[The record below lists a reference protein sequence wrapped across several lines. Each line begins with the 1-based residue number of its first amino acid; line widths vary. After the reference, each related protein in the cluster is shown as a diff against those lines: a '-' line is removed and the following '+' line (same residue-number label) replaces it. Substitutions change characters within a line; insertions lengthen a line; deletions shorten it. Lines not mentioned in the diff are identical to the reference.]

1 MKRRL
6 FVCFLALTMLLSLTA
21 CGAASKTAASSA
33 NSRPADTVSATEE
46 KGDLDADT
54 NGYDDEG
61 RDSGGSVL
69 ENQKII
75 YTGDINLETTAF
87 DEAVKALAALAE
99 VKGGYLESSTVGGG
113 SRGYRWADYTVRVP
127 SAQFQSFLDQ
137 AGELAHVTWQNTEQQ
152 NITETYY
159 DTDGRLKTQQI
170 KLERLQKLLA
180 QAENM
185 EDIITIES
193 AISETEWNI
202 EDLSGTLRH
211 YDALVDFATINVHV
225 SEVYKYSDTE
235 ELPENFG
242 DRLSSAMSRGWHS
255 FVNGMEDFAVA
266 LAYSWMW
273 LILWAVIIAAAVVI
287 LRKIR
292 RRNGTKKPLF
302 KKKNDV
308 INENTH
314 DRVSELLE
322 RVGLSKRMDHMPDQ
336 LSGGEQQRVAIAR
349 AVVHRP
355 KVVFADEP
363 TGALDTA
370 AGFEVMRLF
379 RELIDDEDITIVM
392 TTHDPNLMELGDEV
406 FELSDGI
413 VI

>member
-1 MKRRL
+1 M
-6 FVCFLALTMLLSLTA
+6 
-21 CGAASKTAASSA
+21 
-33 NSRPADTVSATEE
+33 
-46 KGDLDADT
+46 
-54 NGYDDEG
+54 
-61 RDSGGSVL
+61 
-69 ENQKII
+69 
-75 YTGDINLETTAF
+75 
-87 DEAVKALAALAE
+87 AALAE
-99 VKGGYLESSTVGGG
+99 AKGGYLESSTVGGG

-127 SAQFQSFLDQ
+127 SAQFQGFLDQ
-137 AGELAHVTWQNTEQQ
+137 AGEFAHATWRNTNLE

-159 DTDGRLKTQQI
+159 DTAGRLKTQQI
-170 KLERLQKLLA
+170 KLERLQKLLS

-211 YDALVDFATINVHV
+211 YDAMVDFATINVHV

-273 LILWAVIIAAAVVI
+273 LILWAVIIVTAVVI

-292 RRNGTKKPLF
+292 RRSGMKKPLF

-308 INENTH
+308 
-314 DRVSELLE
+314 
-322 RVGLSKRMDHMPDQ
+322 KPDDK
-336 LSGGEQQRVAIAR
+336 SG
-349 AVVHRP
+349 
-355 KVVFADEP
+355 
-363 TGALDTA
+363 DT
-370 AGFEVMRLF
+370 
-379 RELIDDEDITIVM
+379 
-392 TTHDPNLMELGDEV
+392 
-406 FELSDGI
+406 
-413 VI
+413 

>member
-46 KGDLDADT
+46 KGYFDAET
-54 NGYDDEG
+54 NGGYDDEG

-87 DEAVKALAALAE
+87 DETVKAVAALAE
-99 VKGGYLESSTVGGG
+99 AKDGYLESSTVGGG

-127 SAQFQSFLDQ
+127 SAQFQGFLDQ
-137 AGELAHVTWQNTEQQ
+137 AGELAHVTWRNTNLE

-211 YDALVDFATINVHV
+211 YDALVDFATVTV
-225 SEVYKYSDTE
+225 SLQEVYKYSDTE

-242 DRLSSAMSRGWHS
+242 QRIGNALSRGWRS
-255 FVNGMEDFAVA
+255 FVDGMADFIVA
-266 LAYSWMW
+266 LAYNWMW
-273 LILWAVIIAAAVVI
+273 IVLWAAVIIAAAVIVG
-287 LRKIR
+287 KIR
-292 RRNGTKKPLF
+292 RRRRATKNLPAAEKTDEKPGD
-302 KKKNDV
+302 K
-308 INENTH
+308 
-314 DRVSELLE
+314 
-322 RVGLSKRMDHMPDQ
+322 
-336 LSGGEQQRVAIAR
+336 SG
-349 AVVHRP
+349 
-355 KVVFADEP
+355 
-363 TGALDTA
+363 
-370 AGFEVMRLF
+370 
-379 RELIDDEDITIVM
+379 
-392 TTHDPNLMELGDEV
+392 N
-406 FELSDGI
+406 S
-413 VI
+413 

>member
-1 MKRRL
+1 MKRKL
-6 FVCFLALTMLLSLTA
+6 FVCFLAMIMLLSLTA
-21 CGAASKTAASSA
+21 CGASSKTAASVDSSA
-33 NSRPADTVSATEE
+33 NDHPAESPAVTEE
-46 KGDLDADT
+46 KGYFDADT

-61 RDSGGSVL
+61 RDSGGGVL
-69 ENQKII
+69 ENR
-75 YTGDINLETTAF
+75 
-87 DEAVKALAALAE
+87 
-99 VKGGYLESSTVGGG
+99 TVGGG

-127 SAQFQSFLDQ
+127 SAQFQGFLDQ
-137 AGELAHVTWQNTEQQ
+137 AGELAHVTWRNTNLE

-159 DTDGRLKTQQI
+159 DTAGRLKTQQI
-170 KLERLQKLLA
+170 KLERLQKLLS

-273 LILWAVIIAAAVVI
+273 LILWAVIIVTAVVI

-292 RRNGTKKPLF
+292 RRSGMKKPLF

-308 INENTH
+308 
-314 DRVSELLE
+314 
-322 RVGLSKRMDHMPDQ
+322 KPDDK
-336 LSGGEQQRVAIAR
+336 SG
-349 AVVHRP
+349 
-355 KVVFADEP
+355 
-363 TGALDTA
+363 DT
-370 AGFEVMRLF
+370 
-379 RELIDDEDITIVM
+379 
-392 TTHDPNLMELGDEV
+392 
-406 FELSDGI
+406 
-413 VI
+413 

>member
-46 KGDLDADT
+46 KGYFDAET
-54 NGYDDEG
+54 NGGYDDEG
-61 RDSGGSVL
+61 RDSGGGVL

-75 YTGDINLETTAF
+75 YTGDINLETTEF
-87 DEAVKALAALAE
+87 DETVKALAALAE
-99 VKGGYLESSTVGGG
+99 AKGGYLESSTVGGG

-127 SAQFQSFLDQ
+127 SAQFQGFLDQ
-137 AGELAHVTWQNTEQQ
+137 AGALAHVTWRNTNLE

-159 DTDGRLKTQQI
+159 DTAGRLKTQQI

-211 YDALVDFATINVHV
+211 YDALVDFATVNVHV

-235 ELPENFG
+235 ALPENFG
-242 DRLSSAMSRGWHS
+242 DRLSSALSRGWHS

-273 LILWAVIIAAAVVI
+273 LILWAVIIVAAVP
-287 LRKIR
+287 RHHPNR
-292 RRNGTKKPLF
+292 CSSNR
-302 KKKNDV
+302 
-308 INENTH
+308 TH
-314 DRVSELLE
+314 RYGGKRV
-322 RVGLSKRMDHMPDQ
+322 
-336 LSGGEQQRVAIAR
+336 
-349 AVVHRP
+349 
-355 KVVFADEP
+355 
-363 TGALDTA
+363 
-370 AGFEVMRLF
+370 
-379 RELIDDEDITIVM
+379 
-392 TTHDPNLMELGDEV
+392 
-406 FELSDGI
+406 
-413 VI
+413 

>member
-6 FVCFLALTMLLSLTA
+6 LVCFLALTMLLSLTA

-46 KGDLDADT
+46 KGYFDADT

-87 DEAVKALAALAE
+87 DETVKAVAALAE
-99 VKGGYLESSTVGGG
+99 AKGGYLESSTVGGG

-127 SAQFQSFLDQ
+127 SAQFQGFLDQ
-137 AGELAHVTWQNTEQQ
+137 AGGLAHVTWQNTEQQ

-211 YDALVDFATINVHV
+211 YDALVDFATVTV
-225 SEVYKYSDTE
+225 SLQEVYKYSDTE

-242 DRLSSAMSRGWHS
+242 QRIGNALSRGWRS
-255 FVNGMEDFAVA
+255 FVDGMADFIVA
-266 LAYSWMW
+266 LAYNWMW
-273 LILWAVIIAAAVVI
+273 IVLWAAVIIAAAVIVG
-287 LRKIR
+287 KIR
-292 RRNGTKKPLF
+292 RRRRATKNLPAAEKTDEKPGD
-302 KKKNDV
+302 K
-308 INENTH
+308 
-314 DRVSELLE
+314 
-322 RVGLSKRMDHMPDQ
+322 
-336 LSGGEQQRVAIAR
+336 SG
-349 AVVHRP
+349 
-355 KVVFADEP
+355 
-363 TGALDTA
+363 
-370 AGFEVMRLF
+370 
-379 RELIDDEDITIVM
+379 
-392 TTHDPNLMELGDEV
+392 N
-406 FELSDGI
+406 S
-413 VI
+413 

>member
-46 KGDLDADT
+46 KGYFDAET
-54 NGYDDEG
+54 NGGYDDEG

-87 DEAVKALAALAE
+87 DETVKALAALAE

-127 SAQFQSFLDQ
+127 SAQFQGFLDQ
-137 AGELAHVTWQNTEQQ
+137 AGELAHVTWRNTNLE

-159 DTDGRLKTQQI
+159 DTAGRLKTQQI
-170 KLERLQKLLA
+170 KLERLQKLLS

-225 SEVYKYSDTE
+225 LEVYKYSDTE

-242 DRLSSAMSRGWHS
+242 DRLSSALNRGWHS

-273 LILWAVIIAAAVVI
+273 LILWADRKSVV
-287 LRKIR
+287 
-292 RRNGTKKPLF
+292 
-302 KKKNDV
+302 
-308 INENTH
+308 
-314 DRVSELLE
+314 
-322 RVGLSKRMDHMPDQ
+322 
-336 LSGGEQQRVAIAR
+336 
-349 AVVHRP
+349 
-355 KVVFADEP
+355 
-363 TGALDTA
+363 
-370 AGFEVMRLF
+370 
-379 RELIDDEDITIVM
+379 
-392 TTHDPNLMELGDEV
+392 
-406 FELSDGI
+406 
-413 VI
+413 

>member
-46 KGDLDADT
+46 KGDFDADT

-75 YTGDINLETTAF
+75 YTGDINLETTEF
-87 DEAVKALAALAE
+87 DETVKAVAALAE
-99 VKGGYLESSTVGGG
+99 AKGGYLESSTVGGG

-137 AGELAHVTWQNTEQQ
+137 AGELAHVTWRNTNLE

-159 DTDGRLKTQQI
+159 DTAGRLKTQQI

-211 YDALVDFATINVHV
+211 YDALVDFATVTV
-225 SEVYKYSDTE
+225 SLQEVYKYSDTE

-242 DRLSSAMSRGWHS
+242 QRIGNALSRGWRS
-255 FVNGMEDFAVA
+255 FVDGMADFIVA

-273 LILWAVIIAAAVVI
+273 IVLWAAVIIAAAVIVG
-287 LRKIR
+287 KIR
-292 RRNGTKKPLF
+292 RRRRAAKNLPAAEKTDEKPGD
-302 KKKNDV
+302 K
-308 INENTH
+308 
-314 DRVSELLE
+314 
-322 RVGLSKRMDHMPDQ
+322 
-336 LSGGEQQRVAIAR
+336 SG
-349 AVVHRP
+349 
-355 KVVFADEP
+355 
-363 TGALDTA
+363 
-370 AGFEVMRLF
+370 
-379 RELIDDEDITIVM
+379 
-392 TTHDPNLMELGDEV
+392 N
-406 FELSDGI
+406 S
-413 VI
+413 

>member
-46 KGDLDADT
+46 KGYFDAET
-54 NGYDDEG
+54 NGGYDDEG
-61 RDSGGSVL
+61 RDIGGGVL

-87 DEAVKALAALAE
+87 DETVKAVAALAE

-127 SAQFQSFLDQ
+127 SAQFQGFLDQ
-137 AGELAHVTWQNTEQQ
+137 AGELAHVTWRNTNLE

-159 DTDGRLKTQQI
+159 DTAGRLKTQQI
-170 KLERLQKLLA
+170 KLERLQKLLS

-211 YDALVDFATINVHV
+211 YDALVDFATVNVHV

-242 DRLSSAMSRGWHS
+242 DRLSSAMSRGW
-255 FVNGMEDFAVA
+255 
-266 LAYSWMW
+266 
-273 LILWAVIIAAAVVI
+273 
-287 LRKIR
+287 
-292 RRNGTKKPLF
+292 
-302 KKKNDV
+302 
-308 INENTH
+308 
-314 DRVSELLE
+314 
-322 RVGLSKRMDHMPDQ
+322 
-336 LSGGEQQRVAIAR
+336 
-349 AVVHRP
+349 
-355 KVVFADEP
+355 
-363 TGALDTA
+363 
-370 AGFEVMRLF
+370 
-379 RELIDDEDITIVM
+379 
-392 TTHDPNLMELGDEV
+392 
-406 FELSDGI
+406 
-413 VI
+413 

>member
-46 KGDLDADT
+46 KGYFDADT

-61 RDSGGSVL
+61 RDIGGGVL

-75 YTGDINLETTAF
+75 YTGDINLETTEF
-87 DEAVKALAALAE
+87 DETVKALAALAE
-99 VKGGYLESSTVGGG
+99 AKGGYLESSTVGGG

-127 SAQFQSFLDQ
+127 SAQFQGFLDQ
-137 AGELAHVTWQNTEQQ
+137 AGELAHVTWRNTNLE

-159 DTDGRLKTQQI
+159 DTAGRLKTQQI
-170 KLERLQKLLA
+170 KLERLQKLLS

-211 YDALVDFATINVHV
+211 Y
-225 SEVYKYSDTE
+225 KYSDTE
-235 ELPENFG
+235 ALPENFG
-242 DRLSSAMSRGWHS
+242 DRLSSALSRGWHS

-273 LILWAVIIAAAVVI
+273 LILWAVIIVAAVVI

-308 INENTH
+308 
-314 DRVSELLE
+314 
-322 RVGLSKRMDHMPDQ
+322 KPDDK
-336 LSGGEQQRVAIAR
+336 SG
-349 AVVHRP
+349 
-355 KVVFADEP
+355 
-363 TGALDTA
+363 DT
-370 AGFEVMRLF
+370 
-379 RELIDDEDITIVM
+379 
-392 TTHDPNLMELGDEV
+392 
-406 FELSDGI
+406 
-413 VI
+413 

>member
-1 MKRRL
+1 MKRKL
-6 FVCFLALTMLLSLTA
+6 FALALALALVLSLAA
-21 CGAASKTAASSA
+21 CGGSKSAEFTAEAPSASADMAYPMEPGMAEEMGFDFGSTAS
-33 NSRPADTVSATEE
+33 
-46 KGDLDADT
+46 GGT
-54 NGYDDEG
+54 NGGAAYPAG
-61 RDSGGSVL
+61 
-69 ENQKII
+69 QKLIR
-75 YTGDINLETTAF
+75 TAQMNLETTDF
-87 DEAVKALAALAE
+87 EKAVQGLTDLTE
-99 VKGGYLESSTVGGG
+99 QMGGYFESSSVGKRSNG
-113 SRGYRWADYTVRVP
+113 RWADYTVRVP
-127 SAQFQSFLDQ
+127 AAKYQAFLDQ
-137 AGELAHVTWQNTEQQ
+137 AGELCHETWRDTQQ
-152 NITETYY
+152 EDISERYY
-159 DTDGRLKTQQI
+159 DTQGRLKTQQI
-170 KLERLQKLLA
+170 KLERLQKLLS

-273 LILWAVIIAAAVVI
+273 LILWAVIIVAAVVI

-308 INENTH
+308 
-314 DRVSELLE
+314 
-322 RVGLSKRMDHMPDQ
+322 KPDDK
-336 LSGGEQQRVAIAR
+336 SG
-349 AVVHRP
+349 
-355 KVVFADEP
+355 
-363 TGALDTA
+363 DT
-370 AGFEVMRLF
+370 
-379 RELIDDEDITIVM
+379 
-392 TTHDPNLMELGDEV
+392 
-406 FELSDGI
+406 
-413 VI
+413 

>member
-46 KGDLDADT
+46 KGYFDADT

-61 RDSGGSVL
+61 RDSGGGVL

-87 DEAVKALAALAE
+87 DETVKALAALAE
-99 VKGGYLESSTVGGG
+99 VKDGYLESSTVGGG

-127 SAQFQSFLDQ
+127 SAQFQGFLDQ
-137 AGELAHVTWQNTEQQ
+137 AGELAHVTWRNTNLE

-159 DTDGRLKTQQI
+159 DTAGRLKTQQI
-170 KLERLQKLLA
+170 KLERLQKLLS

-235 ELPENFG
+235 ELPEN
-242 DRLSSAMSRGWHS
+242 
-255 FVNGMEDFAVA
+255 
-266 LAYSWMW
+266 
-273 LILWAVIIAAAVVI
+273 
-287 LRKIR
+287 
-292 RRNGTKKPLF
+292 
-302 KKKNDV
+302 
-308 INENTH
+308 
-314 DRVSELLE
+314 
-322 RVGLSKRMDHMPDQ
+322 
-336 LSGGEQQRVAIAR
+336 
-349 AVVHRP
+349 
-355 KVVFADEP
+355 
-363 TGALDTA
+363 
-370 AGFEVMRLF
+370 
-379 RELIDDEDITIVM
+379 
-392 TTHDPNLMELGDEV
+392 
-406 FELSDGI
+406 
-413 VI
+413 

>member
-46 KGDLDADT
+46 KGYFDADT

-87 DEAVKALAALAE
+87 DETVKALAALAE

-137 AGELAHVTWQNTEQQ
+137 AGELAHVTWRNTNLE

-159 DTDGRLKTQQI
+159 DTAGRLKTQQI
-170 KLERLQKLLA
+170 KLERLQKLLS

-211 YDALVDFATINVHV
+211 GYHLHRRPV
-225 SEVYKYSDTE
+225 
-235 ELPENFG
+235 
-242 DRLSSAMSRGWHS
+242 
-255 FVNGMEDFAVA
+255 
-266 LAYSWMW
+266 
-273 LILWAVIIAAAVVI
+273 
-287 LRKIR
+287 RKR
-292 RRNGTKKPLF
+292 RRYVPL
-302 KKKNDV
+302 
-308 INENTH
+308 
-314 DRVSELLE
+314 
-322 RVGLSKRMDHMPDQ
+322 
-336 LSGGEQQRVAIAR
+336 
-349 AVVHRP
+349 
-355 KVVFADEP
+355 
-363 TGALDTA
+363 
-370 AGFEVMRLF
+370 
-379 RELIDDEDITIVM
+379 
-392 TTHDPNLMELGDEV
+392 
-406 FELSDGI
+406 
-413 VI
+413 

>member
-1 MKRRL
+1 MKRKV
-6 FVCFLALTMLLSLTA
+6 FACFLVLTMFLSLTA

-46 KGDLDADT
+46 KGYFDAET
-54 NGYDDEG
+54 NGGYDDEG
-61 RDSGGSVL
+61 RDIGGGVL

-75 YTGDINLETTAF
+75 YTGDINLETTEF
-87 DEAVKALAALAE
+87 DETVKAVAALAE
-99 VKGGYLESSTVGGG
+99 AKGGYLESSTVGGG

-127 SAQFQSFLDQ
+127 SAHFQGFLDQ
-137 AGELAHVTWQNTEQQ
+137 AGALAHVTWRNTNLE

-159 DTDGRLKTQQI
+159 DTAGRLKTQQI
-170 KLERLQKLLA
+170 KLERLQKLLS

-211 YDALVDFATINVHV
+211 YDALVDFATVNVHV

-242 DRLSSAMSRGWHS
+242 DRLSSAMSRGWQS

-273 LILWAVIIAAAVVI
+273 LILWAVIIVAAVVI
-287 LRKIR
+287 LRKAR
-292 RRNGTKKPLF
+292 RRSGTKKTLF
-302 KKKNDV
+302 KKKNDA
-308 INENTH
+308 
-314 DRVSELLE
+314 
-322 RVGLSKRMDHMPDQ
+322 KPDDK
-336 LSGGEQQRVAIAR
+336 SG
-349 AVVHRP
+349 
-355 KVVFADEP
+355 
-363 TGALDTA
+363 DT
-370 AGFEVMRLF
+370 
-379 RELIDDEDITIVM
+379 
-392 TTHDPNLMELGDEV
+392 
-406 FELSDGI
+406 
-413 VI
+413 

>member
-46 KGDLDADT
+46 KGYFDADT

-61 RDSGGSVL
+61 RDSGGGVL

-87 DEAVKALAALAE
+87 DETVKALAALAE
-99 VKGGYLESSTVGGG
+99 VKDGYLESSTVGGG

-127 SAQFQSFLDQ
+127 SAQFQGFLDQ
-137 AGELAHVTWQNTEQQ
+137 AGELAHVTWRNTNLE

-159 DTDGRLKTQQI
+159 DTAGRLKTQQI
-170 KLERLQKLLA
+170 KLERLQKLLS

-273 LILWAVIIAAAVVI
+273 LALLAVILAAAVVL
-287 LRKIR
+287 LRKR
-292 RRNGTKKPLF
+292 RKRKASQEKK
-302 KKKNDV
+302 
-308 INENTH
+308 
-314 DRVSELLE
+314 
-322 RVGLSKRMDHMPDQ
+322 
-336 LSGGEQQRVAIAR
+336 
-349 AVVHRP
+349 
-355 KVVFADEP
+355 ADDKP
-363 TGALDTA
+363 
-370 AGFEVMRLF
+370 
-379 RELIDDEDITIVM
+379 
-392 TTHDPNLMELGDEV
+392 
-406 FELSDGI
+406 DGI
-413 VI
+413 